1 MISASAGEEADAQDD
16 SHQFGYA
23 QGSLREDEPKSKAA
37 AKRGKA
43 AAKVAAA
50 SDSTAGRRQAAAS
63 RVTGLNEEE
72 LSALPDDLQA
82 CARQLAYIPDAF
94 KNLSPE
100 KILDGQMLGR
110 SVVSVGSC
118 QTQDLDLAAVIC
130 YLSS

>member
-1 MISASAGEEADAQDD
+1 MTRTSLGMRRV
-16 SHQFGYA
+16 HFGRM
-23 QGSLREDEPKSKAA
+23 SPNPKLLP
-37 AKRGKA
+37 RGKA